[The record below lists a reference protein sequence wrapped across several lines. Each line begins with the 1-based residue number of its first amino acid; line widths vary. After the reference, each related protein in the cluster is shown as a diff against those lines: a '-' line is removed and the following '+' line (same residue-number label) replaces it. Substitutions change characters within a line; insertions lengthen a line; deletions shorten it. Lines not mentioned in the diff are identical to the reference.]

1 MAFIGPYFSTKTEI
15 GKEDIFIDVNNKN
28 RMGIKYHLELNL
40 MSVDEDKI
48 KYIIPFI
55 QFIID
60 NSASMCL
67 PFLNEIEYTKYED
80 EK

>member
-1 MAFIGPYFSTKTEI
+1 MAFVGPYFSTKTEI

-28 RMGIKYHLELNL
+28 RMGIKYHLEVNL
-40 MSVDEDKI
+40 MSTDEDKV

-60 NSASMCL
+60 VRESMCL
-67 PFLNEIEYTKYED
+67 PFINEIECTTHEED
-80 EK
+80 K